1 MRSTRI
7 LILVELA
14 LAVAL
19 AVVLNFM
26 QIRLPINFAGG
37 SVNLSMLPITVVAL
51 RRGALPGAIAGT
63 VFGCIDL
70 MLEPYILVP
79 IQVLL
84 DYPLPYLL
92 FGLGVGMFSGA
103 YNRAAKKGE
112 RHVVGSLIAKGSLI
126 IIVAGIIGGIL
137 RLISHVLS
145 GVFFFSEY
153 AADFFAKNPSLLQAG
168 PTDSGINIWIYSIA
182 YNIPYIT
189 LSLVAVLICA
199 LVIMPVLAKAV
210 PTHRTG
216 TGAKAY

>member
-19 AVVLNFM
+19 AVVLNFV

-37 SVNLSMLPITVVAL
+37 SVNLSMLPIAIVAL
-51 RRGALPGAIAGT
+51 RRGALVGAISGA

-70 MLEPYILVP
+70 MLEPYVLVP

-84 DYPLPYLL
+84 DYPIPYLL
-92 FGLGVGMFSGA
+92 FGLGVGLFSGA
-103 YNRAAKKGE
+103 YRRAAKKDESRLTGGLIM
-112 RHVVGSLIAKGSLI
+112 RGSI
-126 IIVAGIIGGIL
+126 IIICAGIMGGLL
-137 RLISHVLS
+137 RFISHVLS

-153 AADFFAKNPSLLQAG
+153 AADFFTENPGLLQAG
-168 PTDSGINIWIYSIA
+168 PTDVGINAWIYSVV

-189 LSLVAVLICA
+189 LSLAAVLICT
-199 LVIMPVLAKAV
+199 LVVMPVLAKAV
-210 PTHRTG
+210 PVNRVSTS
-216 TGAKAY
+216 